1 MSTLLSRESLIVH
14 HFIFIKCSK
23 TKNTMQNNECDQ
35 CRDTGTASGGCFLHR
50 CVPRPWLILVSD
62 PNTTDTT
69 QRLKT
74 KLSGEWNR
82 TWSRGPRSHDLHEH
96 HLLAVTNIASCPQ
109 PHVHR
114 TLQNIVIIIQ
124 HWWFYTSVCITPVTQ
139 EQCSDSGWNKDWCV
153 CVCVCVC
160 RFHFIQHASFTATLS
175 PMLANTHIDTLMEAL
190 EQLRAHILSKD
201 IWCADWREPGI
212 DPPFCSVDD
221 LLYVLS
227 YSHPV
232 AVCKCVCVCVFCDC
246 LLSFRLTSACAFQ
259 CWWSFSRC
267 AA

>member
-14 HFIFIKCSK
+14 NFIFIKCSK

-35 CRDTGTASGGCFLHR
+35 CRDTGTASGGRFLHR

-69 QRLKT
+69 HRLKT

-114 TLQNIVIIIQ
+114 TLQTIVIMIQ

-153 CVCVCVC
+153 CVCVCVDSTSYSMPHSQQ
-160 RFHFIQHASFTATLS
+160 HFLLCSLTLTLILWWRHWSNSGLISCPKIFGVQTGGSQGSTHRSAQWMTCSTSWATATPCPRTVLTQLS
-175 PMLANTHIDTLMEAL
+175 WL
-190 EQLRAHILSKD
+190 E
-201 IWCADWREPGI
+201 
-212 DPPFCSVDD
+212 
-221 LLYVLS
+221 
-227 YSHPV
+227 
-232 AVCKCVCVCVFCDC
+232 
-246 LLSFRLTSACAFQ
+246 
-259 CWWSFSRC
+259 
-267 AA
+267 